1 MDQPDKL
8 TVTISGDQAERIRA
22 SVANG
27 DYASAD
33 DFVASAINSYE
44 DNPDWMPD
52 KETLKRLVTEALND
66 TRPGLTIEEVRARL
80 DARYEAALAEEEARN
95 LKHGAA

>member
-33 DFVASAINSYE
+33 DFVASAIDFY
-44 DNPDWMPD
+44 DDKPDWLPD
-52 KETLKRLVTEALND
+52 NDTLRQLIDEALND
-66 TRPGLTIEEVRARL
+66 PRPSLTSEQVRANIDRWT
-80 DARYEAALAEEEARN
+80 AEAEAEEAARRN
-95 LKHGAA
+95 KAG